1 MINTDSAYDISM
13 VVFGEMIPG
22 RRSDYGVFLLA
33 GKSRITG
40 KDKLILAIADVKK
53 DVGKDV
59 MLLSKESSKGSVT
72 RRNAILDLIRSNQTI
87 TIPEIAIIQ
96 KVSARTMERDF
107 DWLKDKGI
115 IIREGSRADGRWII
129 VE

>member
-13 VVFGEMIPG
+13 VVFGDTIPG

>member
-1 MINTDSAYDISM
+1 MD
-13 VVFGEMIPG
+13 
-22 RRSDYGVFLLA
+22 
-33 GKSRITG
+33 RITG

-115 IIREGSRADGRWII
+115 IIREGLYTTLSDR
-129 VE
+129 

>member
-13 VVFGEMIPG
+13 VVFGETITG

-40 KDKLILAIADVKK
+40 KDKLILAIADVK
-53 DVGKDV
+53 KDV